1 MSIIRDD
8 MENPGLYGKYCVIF
22 VIDNRTTFREY
33 GVIFIIELPDNLPET
48 FRKLP
53 DLRRFSTLLTCTTY
67 AANLRTTYGQFVATY
82 TTLLTA
88 PISLSVLPRQWP
100 SLRRVL
106 LCTTGG
112 CKTDPGRPLGHKCHV
127 SFRDASGNLPG
138 ILLAEFGKL
147 RSPISETSKRQKR
160 LP

>member
-1 MSIIRDD
+1 MYIRIYIYIYIY
-8 MENPGLYGKYCVIF
+8 EVCRKVLTI
-22 VIDNRTTFREY
+22 

-127 SFRDASGNLPG
+127 SFWDASGNLPG
-138 ILLAEFGKL
+138 ILLTQFGN
-147 RSPISETSKRQKR
+147 
-160 LP
+160 